1 MQHTDGSVLL
11 RGTRRLSERAWLI
24 AVAGAFAFLFFAA
37 SAQAAELAAARPS
50 TTVED
55 PKQLVEKL
63 TQTVLLALDRDR
75 NEIRRN
81 SLRMYEIVDE
91 IISPH
96 IDAHRVSRLVL
107 GKHWAAASPTQRRR
121 FQSAMADR
129 IVQTLVNGISQF
141 VVAAD
146 PKSTKIR
153 YLASRPGRN
162 PRDVTVRSRFG
173 GAGAPSIRVD
183 YRLHQVDGKWRVYDV
198 VIAGVSLVLAYRR
211 DYVVE
216 VERFGLDRLTDLV
229 SVDTPGAY
237 RGHRSVGKS
246 PVAGS

>member
-1 MQHTDGSVLL
+1 MATTYHLTHDISSLSSIWVFVFLL
-11 RGTRRLSERAWLI
+11 
-24 AVAGAFAFLFFAA
+24 FAA
-37 SAQAAELAAARPS
+37 PAQAAELAAARPS
-50 TTVED
+50 STTED
-55 PKQLVEKL
+55 PKQLVEEL
-63 TQTVLLALDRDR
+63 AQTVLLALDRDR
-75 NEIRRN
+75 NEIRGN
-81 SLRMYEIVDE
+81 SLRIYEIVDE

-96 IDAHRVSRLVL
+96 IDIHRVSRLVL
-107 GKHWAAASPTQRRR
+107 GKHWAGASPMQRRR
-121 FQSAMADR
+121 FQTAMADR

-141 VVAAD
+141 VAAAG

-183 YRLHQVDGKWRVYDV
+183 YRLYQVDGRWRIYDV
-198 VIAGVSLVLAYRR
+198 VIAGASLILAYRR

-216 VERFGLDRLTDLV
+216 VERSGLDRLIDLL